1 MPLSTTHSEEPSRA
15 AALSRIPSLTRTS
28 LLIALVLSVFAL
40 AGPSPA
46 PAANACWEQL
56 VNDYWTDGRIDRVY
70 PIACYREAMEK
81 LPTDVQ
87 EYSDA
92 QDELRRAMLGAIRV
106 NRGGGGFDDPEGGGD
121 GTAVPP
127 APVDSDEGQP
137 KGFFATLLDSIGPK
151 NADSIPVPL
160 LILAGIALLLLGA
173 AATSYV
179 ARWYQAR
186 RVQMAPSPAP
196 PHDPQG

>member
-1 MPLSTTHSEEPSRA
+1 MPLSTTHSQQPWRA
-15 AALSRIPSLTRTS
+15 ADLSTIRLLTRTS
-28 LLIALVLSVFAL
+28 LLIALALSVFAL
-40 AGPSPA
+40 VGPPQA
-46 PAANACWEQL
+46 AAANACWEQL
-56 VNDYWTDGRIDRVY
+56 VNDYWTDGRIDKVY
-70 PIACYREAMEK
+70 PIGCYREAMEK

-106 NRGGGGFDDPEGGGD
+106 NRGGGEFDDPPGS
-121 GTAVPP
+121 GTAAPP

-137 KGFFATLLDSIGPK
+137 KGFFATLLDAIGPK

-186 RVQMAPSPAP
+186 RVHMAPSPAP
-196 PHDPQG
+196 PHDPQH